1 MLAIMLR
8 IRQPEKKLNILI
20 GNLNDAKAEAQ
31 WGRKVCE
38 CLLTLRYYVL
48 LFSLRLYYVVKM
60 HNNNKSRR
68 RRRRRSRGAGKK
80 NNANKQKVAKVH
92 NGKIETEIMKIA

>member
-20 GNLNDAKAEAQ
+20 GNLNEAS
-31 WGRKVCE
+31 GRRKVCVCE

-48 LFSLRLYYVVKM
+48 LFSLRLYNVVKM

-68 RRRRRSRGAGKK
+68 RRRSRGGGKK

>member
-1 MLAIMLR
+1 MR
-8 IRQPEKKLNILI
+8 RV
-20 GNLNDAKAEAQ
+20 GG
-31 WGRKVCE
+31 GRCVCE

-48 LFSLRLYYVVKM
+48 LFSLRLYNVVKM
-60 HNNNKSRR
+60 HNNNKS
-68 RRRRRSRGAGKK
+68 RRRRSRGAGKK

>member
-1 MLAIMLR
+1 MEGVCVLA
-8 IRQPEKKLNILI
+8 
-20 GNLNDAKAEAQ
+20 
-31 WGRKVCE
+31 
-38 CLLTLRYYVL
+38 YVL
-48 LFSLRLYYVVKM
+48 LFSLRLYNVVKM

-68 RRRRRSRGAGKK
+68 RRRSRGGGKK

>member
-20 GNLNDAKAEAQ
+20 GNLNEAS
-31 WGRKVCE
+31 GRRMEGVCV
-38 CLLTLRYYVL
+38 LAYVL
-48 LFSLRLYYVVKM
+48 LFSLRLYNVVKM
-60 HNNNKSRR
+60 HNNNKSW
-68 RRRRRSRGAGKK
+68 RRSRGGGKK